1 MTRESTPAATPTD
14 SDASPKQE
22 PARAIL
28 IEALVMWTIAF
39 IAVLILAIAALG
51 VNLIAANL
59 YALVAAVFIGLPYWL
74 LRRKSL
80 DPDDFGLSTRRL
92 WRNVALGLGM
102 TLLTLPPFIAGQHL
116 WETQVQDHKLVL
128 SADNYAHWPIELEG
142 QPQTWGQHAG
152 AWLWSNRGALYLGM
166 RATKT
171 HQNKLIIEAHTP
183 FIPLQQGSVL
193 ARRLDD
199 KGAPIQGP
207 LKADTRWELIPK
219 VHHRPVTVI
228 IQPLFAQQHA
238 PKTLKIKASPAH
250 QGAKPWT
257 IYQGQGQLPLEAN
270 ALELGRGYLWILLW
284 ILTQL
289 FFIALPEEYFYRG
302 YLQTRLKQALG
313 ERYNERWM
321 GKPMTAIVLTSLL
334 FGLGHLLVPVA
345 GSLWL
350 SRMSVFFPSL
360 LFGWLRERTGTI
372 VTPMV
377 YHAGCNLMVLFVG
390 THYY

>member
-1 MTRESTPAATPTD
+1 MTRTTEDQVFPTMTP
-14 SDASPKQE
+14 
-22 PARAIL
+22 RAIL

-39 IAVLILAIAALG
+39 FAVLILAIVALG
-51 VNLIAANL
+51 VGVVAANL

-74 LRRKSL
+74 LRRRAL
-80 DPDDFGLSTRRL
+80 DPEDFGLSTQRL
-92 WRNVALGLGM
+92 VRNVAIGLGM

-116 WETQVQDHKLVL
+116 WETQVQGHKLVL

-142 QPQTWGQHAG
+142 QPQAWGQQAG
-152 AWLWSNRGALYLGM
+152 AWVWSSRGSLYLGM
-166 RATKT
+166 RATKA
-171 HQNKLIIEAHTP
+171 HQNKLILEAPTP

-193 ARRLDD
+193 ARRLDER
-199 KGAPIQGP
+199 GSPVQGP

-228 IQPLFAQQHA
+228 IQPVFAQQPA
-238 PKTLKIKASPAH
+238 PKTLKIKAAPAH
-250 QGAKPWT
+250 KGAKPWT
-257 IYQGQGQLPLEAN
+257 IYQGQGKLPLDAQ
-270 ALELGRGYLWILLW
+270 ALELGRGHLWILLW

-302 YLQTRLKQALG
+302 YLQTRLKQALAA
-313 ERYNERWM
+313 RDTKPWM
-321 GKPMTAIVLTSLL
+321 GRPATAIVLTSLL

-372 VTPMV
+372 VAPMV